1 MAINYEI
8 CCWIVVWN
16 DGKVGRTSVPAWK
29 RSTTSLSDPSHYVK
43 IKMPCSS
50 AVFILDGL
58 GLVSRVGQTH
68 KQNLN
73 HFFLFFQEKYKG
85 MKEIQLSADNIGGE
99 FKTRS
104 RVQIGLLFAVCW
116 VRNTRPF
123 LWFWV
128 IRDAERERITRSV
141 FNGRMHFGRTQKWS
155 VTFHIYCTV
164 FITRRGWMD
173 EKRYQE
179 NQIEP

>member
-1 MAINYEI
+1 MAINDEI
-8 CCWIVVWN
+8 CCWIVVWKCP

-73 HFFLFFQEKYKG
+73 HFFLLFQEKKYI
-85 MKEIQLSADNIGGE
+85 KEWKKSSCPA
-99 FKTRS
+99 FRS
-104 RVQIGLLFAVCW
+104 GLLFAVCW

-128 IRDAERERITRSV
+128 IRDAERERERITRSV